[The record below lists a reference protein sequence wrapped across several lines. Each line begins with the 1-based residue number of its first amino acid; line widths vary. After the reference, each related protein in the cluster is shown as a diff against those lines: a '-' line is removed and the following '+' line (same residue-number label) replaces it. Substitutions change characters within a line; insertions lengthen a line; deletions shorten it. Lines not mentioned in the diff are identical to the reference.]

1 MFASNN
7 KLHEVIKI
15 FFLLHSKMKNGL
27 FSINFHLMV
36 EINGKCCKSE
46 KKILFFV
53 SLQKHLLSTLLI
65 YRAQWR
71 KFESETVCHRKQKN
85 CVFCAKVLLY
95 NIINQKLKSPTYRW
109 QLPWCIQSNRSGFS
123 FFNFS
128 RRKKRDKQEHC
139 FHDDHF
145 SRFICPLSTQSCID
159 SHFWG
164 PSSAQAKTIFKLFF
178 FYSTI
183 RCLCV
188 LQISFSFSV
197 WRFVSFFF
205 SSMDPL
211 VDMLGTKAFFVVV
224 ASKHCCL
231 SNCHWYACMI
241 FTRYVKEKMLQIA
254 LKKWLLLLC
263 SFLWTLCVC
272 VCLRAETMWIS

>member
-71 KFESETVCHRKQKN
+71 KFESETICHRKQKN

-128 RRKKRDKQEHC
+128 RRKKKRQARAL
-139 FHDDHF
+139 F
-145 SRFICPLSTQSCID
+145 SRRSFLTFHMPIVNAIVHWFPFL
-159 SHFWG
+159 G
-164 PSSAQAKTIFKLFF
+164 PI
-178 FYSTI
+178 
-183 RCLCV
+183 
-188 LQISFSFSV
+188 
-197 WRFVSFFF
+197 VS
-205 SSMDPL
+205 
-211 VDMLGTKAFFVVV
+211 
-224 ASKHCCL
+224 ASK
-231 SNCHWYACMI
+231 NN
-241 FTRYVKEKMLQIA
+241 F
-254 LKKWLLLLC
+254 
-263 SFLWTLCVC
+263 
-272 VCLRAETMWIS
+272 